1 MVEDVIAA
9 ASPQAW
15 DRIRVLAPPGVEVRR
30 AEDALDGVAFLV
42 PDASLDLE
50 LDGLPDLRVVQV
62 LSAGTE
68 WIEDRIPAGVTLCN
82 ARGARDAPVA
92 EWVVGAVLGAA
103 TGLLAAGRTR
113 RWGDEAPREVAG
125 STALIVGYGSIGRY
139 AGRILEA
146 LGATVVG
153 VGRRARPGVHGID
166 ELPGL
171 LPGADTVIL
180 LTPLTD
186 ATRNLVDAAF
196 LGRLRDGALFV
207 NAGRGASVD
216 TQALLVELQSG
227 RLRAVLDVVEPEP
240 LPADHPLWQAQG
252 LLALTSHQA
261 GDSPAADERAA
272 RLAGEQMARFLA
284 GEPLE
289 NVIRPA

>member
-9 ASPQAW
+9 VSRDEWERLRA
-15 DRIRVLAPPGVEVRR
+15 LAPAGVEVHR
-30 AEDALDGVAFLV
+30 AEDGLDGVAFLV
-42 PDASLDLE
+42 PDSGLDADLG
-50 LDGLPDLRVVQV
+50 GLPDLRVVQV

-103 TGLLAAGRTR
+103 TGLLEAGRR
-113 RWGDEAPREVAG
+113 RSWDYEPPHDVAG
-125 STALIVGYGSIGRY
+125 STAVIVGYGSIGRA
-139 AGRILEA
+139 AGRLLEA
-146 LGATVVG
+146 LGVTVQG
-153 VGRRARPGVHGID
+153 VGRRAREGVHGMD
-166 ELPGL
+166 ELPEL
-171 LPGADTVIL
+171 LSGADTVIL

-186 ATRNLVDAAF
+186 ATRGLVDAAF
-196 LGRLRDGALFV
+196 LGRMRDGALFV

-216 TQALLVELQSG
+216 TAALLAELRSG
-227 RLRAVLDVVEPEP
+227 RLRAVLDVVDPEP
-240 LPADHPLWQAQG
+240 LPDDHPLWAAPG

-261 GDSPAADERAA
+261 GDSAQADERA
-272 RLAGEQMARFLA
+272 RVLAAEQMGRVLR
-284 GEPLE
+284 GEPLQ

>member
-1 MVEDVIAA
+1 MVGDVIAA
-9 ASPQAW
+9 ASRDESERLRA
-15 DRIRVLAPPGVEVRR
+15 LAPAGVEVRPVQ
-30 AEDALDGVAFLV
+30 DGLDGVAFLV
-42 PDASLDLE
+42 PDSGLDVDLS
-50 LDGLPDLRVVQV
+50 GLPDLRVVQV

-103 TGLLAAGRTR
+103 TGLLAASR
-113 RWGDEAPREVAG
+113 RRSWRHEPPHDVAG
-125 STALIVGYGSIGRY
+125 STAVIVGYGSIGR
-139 AGRILEA
+139 ATGRLLEA
-146 LGATVVG
+146 LGVTVQG
-153 VGRRARPGVHGID
+153 VGRRAREGVHGMD

-171 LPGADTVIL
+171 LPRADTVIL

-186 ATRNLVDAAF
+186 ATRGLVDAAF
-196 LGRLRDGALFV
+196 LGRMRDGALFV

-216 TQALLVELQSG
+216 TEALLAELQSG
-227 RLRAVLDVVEPEP
+227 RLRAVLDVVDPEP
-240 LPADHPLWQAQG
+240 LPEEHPLWAAPG

-261 GDSPAADERAA
+261 GDSARADERA
-272 RLAGEQMARFLA
+272 LALAAEQMGRVLR